1 MDLRRPFLFACSFQ
15 LQPQAIAALL
25 SKLFWTFHINGLLQH
40 VTFALLYQSKP
51 PSSAVSQAFL
61 SIDEYYFILPEII
74 LVSLG
79 LESGYAGLALYS
91 PASTFQRRD
100 SLSTILL
107 SSVYYNL
114 GFPFGGE

>member
-61 SIDEYYFILPEII
+61 SIDEYYFIL
-74 LVSLG
+74 
-79 LESGYAGLALYS
+79 LYRK
-91 PASTFQRRD
+91 STD
-100 SLSTILL
+100 YLSINI
-107 SSVYYNL
+107 NL
-114 GFPFGGE
+114 GFFGLFVLSKCQIGRAHV